1 MVDGV
6 VCERCV
12 WIALLLLVEAS
23 SHSLLFP
30 YVPLFDLPFPTL
42 NLSVSVCA
50 SVCVCVCFVPIHADG
65 FWMNEGSHDER
76 SAATALAVAKRE

>member
-50 SVCVCVCFVPIHADG
+50 SVCVCVFRTDTCGWFL
-65 FWMNEGSHDER
+65 DER
-76 SAATALAVAKRE
+76 GFP